1 MTRIRQSATRIG
13 YAVAILSVAFAPL
26 SASAQDGDTPAQDG
40 SDDIV
45 VEGVLDVD
53 GVEVRRQ
60 AREITAQRSST
71 AKPLAR
77 FNTPICL
84 GIWGL
89 APENAQLL
97 VDRIYNNAERA
108 GVRINEDADCRANIW
123 VIFVDDPHA
132 SYHQMRSEDAFLM
145 KGVYIWESHRILE
158 QEGPALAW
166 NATILRNNEG
176 ISNSTSYAAINQV
189 SSMSRLDTGMR
200 NDIEIAVLL
209 MERSVLARL
218 DAYALADY
226 ATMRLLA
233 DTRAPETKANMART
247 CPSWAQRELTKLPP
261 PASLRSTWPICAA
274 STVAAAHRPL
284 ATRIQAWM
292 I

>member
-13 YAVAILSVAFAPL
+13 YALAILSVAFAPL

-53 GVEVRRQ
+53 GVEVLRQ

-77 FNTPICL
+77 FNTPICP

-97 VDRIYNNAERA
+97 VD
-108 GVRINEDADCRANIW
+108 RINEDADCRANIW

-132 SYHQMRSEDAFLM
+132 SYHQMRIEDAFLM
-145 KGVYIWESHRILE
+145 QGVNIWESRRILE

-176 ISNSTSYAAINQV
+176 ISNSTSDAAINQV

-233 DTRAPETKANMART
+233 DTRAPETKANMARS